1 MDANVQPKTVLIV
14 DDDFM
19 TRDLLRLMLRRIN
32 ITIMEA
38 VDGLDALE
46 KIKDQRPDLILLDA
60 MMPHMDGFTVCKLL
74 RKQPKTADLPVIM
87 LTTRADQHAIQ
98 RGLQSEVTHY
108 MIKPILPNDLLNMVQ
123 QTLEGVA

>member
-1 MDANVQPKTVLIV
+1 MDASIQPKTVLIV

-46 KIKDQRPDLILLDA
+46 KIRHQRPDLVLLDA

-74 RKQPKTADLPVIM
+74 RNQPKTADLPVIM
-87 LTTRADQHAIQ
+87 LTTRADQRAIQ

-108 MIKPILPNDLLNMVQ
+108 MIKPILPTDLLNVVQ